1 MTNEM
6 HKAFVAYYQCRP
18 PTHKPVPK
26 PVRPGM
32 LPPPISNSSSSSSTD
47 PQESVVPR
55 ITIDHLRT
63 MAELVDE
70 KFSEYEL
77 AEMFM
82 EADKDGDG
90 EVTEQDFLRIMK
102 RTVRL

>member
-1 MTNEM
+1 M
-6 HKAFVAYYQCRP
+6 HKAFTAYYQCRT
-18 PTHKPVPK
+18 PTQKPVSK

-32 LPPPISNSSSSSSTD
+32 LPPPVTNTSSSASSSD
-47 PQESVVPR
+47 PQAPR

-90 EVTEQDFLRIMK
+90 EVTEQDFLRLMR
-102 RTVRL
+102 RTVRAFF

>member
-1 MTNEM
+1 
-6 HKAFVAYYQCRP
+6 
-18 PTHKPVPK
+18 
-26 PVRPGM
+26 
-32 LPPPISNSSSSSSTD
+32 
-47 PQESVVPR
+47 
-55 ITIDHLRT
+55 

-102 RTVRL
+102 RTVRLCLLSPCATVN